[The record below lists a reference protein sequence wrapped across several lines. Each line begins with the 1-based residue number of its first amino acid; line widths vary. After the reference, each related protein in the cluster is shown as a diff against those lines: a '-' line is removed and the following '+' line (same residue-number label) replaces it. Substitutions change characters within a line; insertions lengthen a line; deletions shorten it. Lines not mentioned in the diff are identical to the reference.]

1 MKNKLFSSYW
11 FRSAF
16 FSLLQRF
23 SITLF
28 GMVSYMLLAKRGL
41 SVSEMG
47 VYAIFLVV
55 ITVFENTKVALLK
68 GAHIKFMSTNEDVA
82 EKTRIASSSLLVNA
96 SITVIFIGL
105 ILLLGPALAELLH
118 TGPGLAMM

>member
-1 MKNKLFSSYW
+1 MLKNKLFSSYW

-41 SVSEMG
+41 SVAEMG

-55 ITVFENTKVALLK
+55 ITVFENT
-68 GAHIKFMSTNEDVA
+68 
-82 EKTRIASSSLLVNA
+82 
-96 SITVIFIGL
+96 
-105 ILLLGPALAELLH
+105 
-118 TGPGLAMM
+118 